1 MSKFRGI
8 FDRPPADPDDTP
20 IVAPGPSPALPADRL
35 DSRPEPTIVRKSAPE
50 PRRMGRPPGK
60 RSAADFTQVT
70 AYVRRETHHAVKV
83 RLLAD
88 EGGREFSDLVEALLG
103 EWLTRPAESPRTR
116 KSGPPPV

>member
-8 FDRPPADPDDTP
+8 FDKPPAEADDDPAE
-20 IVAPGPSPALPADRL
+20 VPGPSPALPP
-35 DSRPEPTIVRKSAPE
+35 SGPPPTPEPTIVRTPEPE

-60 RSAADFTQVT
+60 RTAADFTQVT

-83 RLLAD
+83 RLLT
-88 EGGREFSDLVEALLG
+88 EQGGREFSDLVESLLV

-116 KSGPPPV
+116 KSGPSPV